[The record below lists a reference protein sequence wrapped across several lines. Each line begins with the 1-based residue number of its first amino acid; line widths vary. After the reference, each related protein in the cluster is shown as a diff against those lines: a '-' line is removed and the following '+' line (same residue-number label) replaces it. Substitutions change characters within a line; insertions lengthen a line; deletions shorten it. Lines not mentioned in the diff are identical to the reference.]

1 MNENESTKSEQ
12 NKESDKILKAI
23 RAASAVMV
31 FGIPLVAGTAV
42 MIGCGVYN
50 LYKKIKRQP

>member
-12 NKESDKILKAI
+12 NEKSDKILKAI

-42 MIGCGVYN
+42 MIGYGVYN
-50 LYKKIKRQP
+50 FYKKIKR